1 MGTRKTFFL
10 PSPYFIFSPC
20 VSCFVGFFSLGFLFV
35 CFLLF
40 KEQLFKASDA
50 KKLFLQKANCIQR
63 EGIPQFC
70 STVPHAASVLPPNK
84 RSSKAFEEGERS
96 ESCTARTMKT
106 FLYLTM
112 LPAMITNINH
122 QWKTLYY

>member
-50 KKLFLQKANCIQR
+50 KKLFLQKASCIQR
-63 EGIPQFC
+63 ERVSHNSVALSLMLHQFFHQ
-70 STVPHAASVLPPNK
+70 TKEVPKLLRRERGVKAAQPEP
-84 RSSKAFEEGERS
+84 
-96 ESCTARTMKT
+96 
-106 FLYLTM
+106 
-112 LPAMITNINH
+112 
-122 QWKTLYY
+122 